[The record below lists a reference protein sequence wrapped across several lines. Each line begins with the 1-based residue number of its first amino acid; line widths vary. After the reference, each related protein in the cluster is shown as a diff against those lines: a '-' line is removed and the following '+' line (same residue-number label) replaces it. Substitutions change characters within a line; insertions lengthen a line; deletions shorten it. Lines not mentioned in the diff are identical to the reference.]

1 MTDRG
6 RQIDHDRSEQLL
18 PWYVNNTLDTGER
31 EAVERHVEHCR
42 DCQAAVAE
50 LSLLQSAVWRDP
62 ATPIVPEPDVAGLLE
77 SLDSR
82 GTSPRRRPSHW
93 ALAASMAAISVAL
106 LVYLALQGESPE
118 VPARFETATSA
129 NRPAMMDYV
138 LDLRFD
144 DTVDAAARDDI
155 LRDIGPAQITRSG
168 SDGVFRVVVKI
179 PASSL
184 EELDRYASAIAAV
197 DGVDSVDVVAL
208 QLPVSR
214 DP

>member
-6 RQIDHDRSEQLL
+6 RQNDHDRTEQLL
-18 PWYVNNTLDTGER
+18 PWYVNNTLDSGER
-31 EAVERHVEHCR
+31 EAVERHVERCP

-62 ATPIVPEPDVAGLLE
+62 ATPIVPEPDVPGFLE
-77 SLDSR
+77 SLDSAGKSLR
-82 GTSPRRRPSHW
+82 LPTGW
-93 ALAASMAAISVAL
+93 ALAASIAVISVAL
-106 LVYLALQGESPE
+106 LVYLALQGEPPE
-118 VPARFETATSA
+118 LPARFETATSA
-129 NRPAMMDYV
+129 NGLAMMDYV

-168 SDGVFRVVVKI
+168 SDGVYRVVVKI

-184 EELDRYASAIAAV
+184 EELDRYTSAIAAV